1 MELLKIWDKLEKM
14 LDVILK
20 KLSKNWKIC
29 ENIECEPKNDKF
41 VKDFRW
47 IADIIV
53 KEKVSLRY
61 RF

>member
-1 MELLKIWDKLEKM
+1 M

-20 KLSKNWKIC
+20 KVSKNWKIC

-53 KEKVSLRY
+53 KEKVNLRY